1 MSIEWSH
8 LWFSQNEL
16 KNNNFNPELNKFL
29 ENNEISKEEADVLSD
44 MFEENKAGVILV
56 SKNNLKKLREII
68 WSNSKTN
75 YITSKDKQKI
85 KNISNNKE
93 FKKEKKDKFIESNHI
108 RLDWTLE
115 NVTKIRLDQI
125 VWPSEKIKF
134 SIKLTNN
141 SLYPNYMDWN
151 EYNVI
156 WWKDIRSWKQTYI
169 FNEWPR
175 KWNRVMISNWD
186 KLWEYKENP
195 KKWDNKTENDNIS
208 EKINISERNK
218 TFIEKLN
225 LPENYKKIAYEF
237 ASKLRNN
244 EVLTKNT
251 PIALVDWSK
260 KEMLYTVNWKK
271 IIVPILVWKNWLT
284 SWWYIPNDRKTPV
297 GKIHRFDPSISKI
310 AKSVNW
316 DASNSWHS
324 KTVKS
329 ASLQSD
335 TSNAFGWRYFHWVA
349 QYRIDWRFKW
359 MWTWWCVWVDVNTIR
374 QMYYDVKKN
383 WKWYWY
389 VG

>member
-134 SIKLTNN
+134 SIKLSNN

-260 KEMLYTVNWKK
+260 KEMLYIVNWKK

-389 VG
+389 VW

>member
-29 ENNEISKEEADVLSD
+29 ENNEILKEEADVLSD

-260 KEMLYTVNWKK
+260 KEMLYIVNWKK

-374 QMYYDVKKN
+374 QMYYDVKKH

-389 VG
+389 VW